1 MNSLQQYLDLYRE
14 NARLIDSNSADAL
27 NRLRPDAL
35 NALQG
40 KSLPTQASEDYE
52 RTSIDKM
59 MAPDFGLNIGR
70 VDIPVDVTASFRC
83 NVPNM
88 STLLAFTVND
98 IFKPTQHLADRL
110 SDGVRFMSLKKAAS
124 EMPDIVARHYGSASP
139 IEDPLVALNSLLVQ
153 DGVFIYVPDGVT
165 VNRPLQLVNIFNA
178 TIPALAAMRRV
189 LIVLGK
195 GARCQF
201 LTCDHTQDAVNSYL
215 SSQVTEIILGEGAS
229 LDYCEIEESSAMTS
243 RAASL
248 YVEQSAASRFS
259 STTVTLTC
267 GNTRNNMTVNL
278 NGEGCITYLGGMAVN
293 SDKRHIDNCTRVNH
307 NAPRCK
313 SDQKFKYVLD
323 DESTGAFEGTIL
335 VTGDAPFTQAYQ
347 SNRNILASPVA
358 KMHTKP
364 QLLIYN
370 DDVKCS
376 HGATTGQ
383 LDNEALFYMR
393 TRGIPEKEARTML
406 MQAFMSDI
414 IEGVSI
420 EGLRD
425 RLRHLVKMRFHGTD
439 SFCENCGGNI
449 RREQCNNDS
458 L

>member
-1 MNSLQQYLDLYRE
+1 
-14 NARLIDSNSADAL
+14 
-27 NRLRPDAL
+27 
-35 NALQG
+35 
-40 KSLPTQASEDYE
+40 
-52 RTSIDKM
+52 
-59 MAPDFGLNIGR
+59 
-70 VDIPVDVTASFRC
+70 
-83 NVPNM
+83 
-88 STLLAFTVND
+88 
-98 IFKPTQHLADRL
+98 
-110 SDGVRFMSLKKAAS
+110 
-124 EMPDIVARHYGSASP
+124 
-139 IEDPLVALNSLLVQ
+139 
-153 DGVFIYVPDGVT
+153 
-165 VNRPLQLVNIFNA
+165 
-178 TIPALAAMRRV
+178 
-189 LIVLGK
+189 
-195 GARCQF
+195 
-201 LTCDHTQDAVNSYL
+201 
-215 SSQVTEIILGEGAS
+215 
-229 LDYCEIEESSAMTS
+229 MTS